1 MNILAVDVG
10 GSSVKLLASGQD
22 EIRKFDSD
30 PDLTPGQL
38 VERVKEEAN
47 GWKYDVVSLGIP
59 CVVGPRGPVEE
70 PMNLGR
76 GWIGFDYE
84 KAFGVP
90 VRVINDAAMQALG
103 GYKEGRMLF
112 LGLGTGLGTALI
124 AEHVVVPLEL
134 GGLLYRDGESYAKR
148 LGKEGLDRHGKE
160 VWLSS
165 LHEITT
171 MLYWAF
177 RVDEILLGGG
187 NASEVH
193 PLPKW
198 TRRGGNEDAMTGGF
212 RLWEERV
219 RLHEEKPS
227 RIWRVVS

>member
-1 MNILAVDVG
+1 
-10 GSSVKLLASGQD
+10 
-22 EIRKFDSD
+22 
-30 PDLTPGQL
+30 
-38 VERVKEEAN
+38 
-47 GWKYDVVSLGIP
+47 
-59 CVVGPRGPVEE
+59 
-70 PMNLGR
+70 
-76 GWIGFDYE
+76 
-84 KAFGVP
+84 FGVP

-103 GYKEGRMLF
+103 GYTGGRMLF

-134 GGLLYRDGESYAKR
+134 GGLVYRDGSTYAER
-148 LGKEGLDRHGKE
+148 LGKAGLEEHGKE
-160 VWLSS
+160 AWLSA

-177 RVDEILLGGG
+177 RVDEILIGGG
-187 NASEVH
+187 NAAEVD

-219 RLHEEKPS
+219 RLHEEKPAK
-227 RIWRVVS
+227 IWRVVS